1 MELKVVK
8 AGDGPA
14 GQELAMTNKVYV
26 SAADHGTLGS
36 VGGSIYL
43 ECAGFVFLA
52 TSDGCQ
58 IPQGAIG
65 LNSVQRRLV
74 KGSLG
79 DLVTVSVFQPKKM
92 VALSSAAIE
101 VDFVVKK
108 AGRTMVTVDGPELS
122 AFLTQRFGQ
131 QYLTTG
137 QQFAAEFQGN
147 NYVFTVASLEAVA
160 IETGSGDKVGRGMLV
175 PQTQLLL
182 SKAAGTPIQL
192 SGLETQSR
200 STMFKAD
207 FSFEKMGIGGLDKE
221 FSDIFR
227 RAFASRVFPAAVIK
241 KMQVRHVK
249 GMLLFG
255 PPGTGKTLISRQ
267 IGKMLNGKDPKIVNG
282 PEILSK
288 FVGESEKNIREL
300 FAEADAEYAERGD
313 DSELHIIIFD
323 EIDSVCKQRGSSRDG
338 TGVGDTVVNQLLS
351 KIDGVNSLNN
361 ILVIGMTNRKDMLDD
376 ALLRPG
382 RLEVQVEISLPD
394 RAGRQQILN
403 IHTASMREGNYL
415 AKDVS
420 LEDLAEGTKNFSG
433 AEIEGLVKSAAS
445 FAFARQVQVEN
456 IKEVDV
462 DSLQVTGSDFE
473 RALTEVKP
481 AFGAS
486 TDDLNACVGAGI
498 LEYSP
503 HLTSMLTSATTLM
516 GQLRQSERTS
526 LISILLEGPTAAGKT
541 ALAASLALRSE
552 FPFIK
557 LVSPNGL
564 VGMPEH
570 AKAAHIARVF
580 DDAHKSPLSLV
591 VLDDLERLLEYVR
604 IGPRFSNLVLQTLL
618 TCIKKPPSH
627 RNHKLVTIATSSSAA
642 VLESLELLDAFNVTL
657 QVPLLGH
664 ADVSMVLQQ
673 MGVNNAAEVEP
684 VVRTLSRGV
693 PMKKLVLVVEMS
705 MQPGGRVD
713 PARFTSTLQET
724 GLLD

>member
-1 MELKVVK
+1 MTCPSLFFFRTADFQHVTLSVLGLPSATQRLSPPALTMELKVVK

-58 IPQGAIG
+58 IPLGAIG

-241 KMQVRHVK
+241 KMQVCACVHAHAHAHAR
-249 GMLLFG
+249 LRLA
-255 PPGTGKTLISRQ
+255 SRPRSGDQ
-267 IGKMLNGKDPKIVNG
+267 
-282 PEILSK
+282 E
-288 FVGESEKNIREL
+288 
-300 FAEADAEYAERGD
+300 DA
-313 DSELHIIIFD
+313 
-323 EIDSVCKQRGSSRDG
+323 
-338 TGVGDTVVNQLLS
+338 
-351 KIDGVNSLNN
+351 
-361 ILVIGMTNRKDMLDD
+361 
-376 ALLRPG
+376 
-382 RLEVQVEISLPD
+382 
-394 RAGRQQILN
+394 
-403 IHTASMREGNYL
+403 
-415 AKDVS
+415 
-420 LEDLAEGTKNFSG
+420 G
-433 AEIEGLVKSAAS
+433 A
-445 FAFARQVQVEN
+445 ARQGACCAYTYTHTHMHTRRYIHIHIHICVPAGAARQG
-456 IKEVDV
+456 DA
-462 DSLQVTGSDFE
+462 
-473 RALTEVKP
+473 ALW
-481 AFGAS
+481 
-486 TDDLNACVGAGI
+486 
-498 LEYSP
+498 
-503 HLTSMLTSATTLM
+503 
-516 GQLRQSERTS
+516 
-526 LISILLEGPTAAGKT
+526 
-541 ALAASLALRSE
+541 
-552 FPFIK
+552 
-557 LVSPNGL
+557 
-564 VGMPEH
+564 
-570 AKAAHIARVF
+570 
-580 DDAHKSPLSLV
+580 
-591 VLDDLERLLEYVR
+591 
-604 IGPRFSNLVLQTLL
+604 
-618 TCIKKPPSH
+618 PSRH
-627 RNHKLVTIATSSSAA
+627 R
-642 VLESLELLDAFNVTL
+642 
-657 QVPLLGH
+657 
-664 ADVSMVLQQ
+664 
-673 MGVNNAAEVEP
+673 
-684 VVRTLSRGV
+684 
-693 PMKKLVLVVEMS
+693 
-705 MQPGGRVD
+705 
-713 PARFTSTLQET
+713 
-724 GLLD
+724 